1 MDARELRTAKDHAV
15 SLRGAAVLIAVP
27 FLLGGLAGVL
37 ACRAAALGGTEEL
50 VGYIG
55 AYVRASVE
63 GTAEGPGVWPLLWG
77 SLKYPLAALVLGFTA
92 LGLIG
97 LPVFTATVGPAV
109 IATPSF
115 GYLIAFPFEAAV
127 TSAAAG
133 RLADKK
139 WGRYAAVLTGV
150 IASYAIALPYVAVL
164 KGVYLN
170 APVPPGV
177 LLSAYCFA
185 FLPMDIVK
193 AAMAALLA
201 GRLEKPLGLTAL
213 RSR

>member
-1 MDARELRTAKDHAV
+1 MTRQVRLLTLSALMCALIIV
-15 SLRGAAVLIAVP
+15 STLWIKFTIPGTDVMFSTQVFFVLLCG
-27 FLLGGLAGVL
+27 LLLPPRYCFYTL
-37 ACRAAALGGTEEL
+37 
-50 VGYIG
+50 G
-55 AYVRASVE
+55 AY
-63 GTAEGPGVWPLLWG
+63 LM
-77 SLKYPLAALVLGFTA
+77 

-185 FLPMDIVK
+185 FLPLDIVK
-193 AAMAALLA
+193 AILAALLA
-201 GRLEKPLGLTAL
+201 GRLETPLGLSAL

>member
-50 VGYIG
+50 AGYIG

-92 LGLIG
+92 LGLFG
-97 LPVFTATVGPAV
+97 LPVLFFLRGFLAAFALAAFTAVYG
-109 IATPSF
+109 
-115 GYLIAFPFEAAV
+115 
-127 TSAAAG
+127 AAG
-133 RLADKK
+133 TPLALLLAGAADLAAIPALFVIGVQSAVSAGQFFLCLAQ
-139 WGRYAAVLTGV
+139 GRRVTGAFQPRFWLRAGCALGAAVLWTG
-150 IASYAIALPYVAVL
+150 AVSL
-164 KGVYLN
+164 LH
-170 APVPPGV
+170 PV
-177 LLSAYCFA
+177 LISL
-185 FLPMDIVK
+185 
-193 AAMAALLA
+193 AAKLCV
-201 GRLEKPLGLTAL
+201 
-213 RSR
+213 

>member
-1 MDARELRTAKDHAV
+1 MNKQVRLLTLSALMCALIIV
-15 SLRGAAVLIAVP
+15 STLWIKFTIPGTDVMFSTQVFFVLLCG
-27 FLLGGLAGVL
+27 LLLPPRYCFYTL
-37 ACRAAALGGTEEL
+37 
-50 VGYIG
+50 G
-55 AYVRASVE
+55 AY
-63 GTAEGPGVWPLLWG
+63 LL
-77 SLKYPLAALVLGFTA
+77 

-127 TSAAAG
+127 TSAAAN

-139 WGRYAAVLTGV
+139 WGRYAAVLIGV
-150 IASYAIALPYVAVL
+150 VVSYAIALPYVAVL

-170 APVPPGV
+170 APVPLGV

-185 FLPMDIVK
+185 FLPLDIVK
-193 AAMAALLA
+193 AVLAALLA
-201 GRLEKPLGLTAL
+201 GRLEKPLGLAAL

>member
-1 MDARELRTAKDHAV
+1 MAELTKKCKRLWTKPGIRW
-15 SLRGAAVLIAVP
+15 LCGYFFVLLCG
-27 FLLGGLAGVL
+27 LLLPPRYCFYTL
-37 ACRAAALGGTEEL
+37 
-50 VGYIG
+50 G
-55 AYVRASVE
+55 AY
-63 GTAEGPGVWPLLWG
+63 LL
-77 SLKYPLAALVLGFTA
+77 

-127 TSAAAG
+127 TSAAAS

-139 WGRYAAVLTGV
+139 WGRYAAVLIGV
-150 IASYAIALPYVAVL
+150 VVSYAIALSYVAVL

-170 APVPPGV
+170 APVPLGV

-185 FLPMDIVK
+185 FLPLDIVK
-193 AAMAALLA
+193 AVLAALLA
-201 GRLEKPLGLTAL
+201 WNKPNGKAYQSQKEL
-213 RSR
+213 